1 MTDFGPPP
9 SDRPAV
15 PPPPPGMQ
23 GMPPP
28 PPSMAPP
35 PGYVPY
41 GGPGAFSPFARVRG
55 IAKALV
61 ILQIATVVA
70 TAVLLLVQ
78 LSLVGKAD
86 DFVGDTISSSDFED
100 AVGPLLLLIVLS
112 GLVAIAALVLL
123 IIWSYRIAGNLQKLG
138 RAPLTW
144 KPGLTI
150 VVWLLGGCTL
160 NIINMLMLGE
170 HWRGSD
176 PEVPPHQNGWR
187 DRPMLPLIPVW
198 FALGLAQ
205 IIVGIASGMNSFG
218 GVGVGN
224 DTDSIAESLSDRLP
238 LVIASGLLSL
248 IASVVMI
255 LIVRRLT
262 DRHVLATRES

>member
-1 MTDFGPPP
+1 
-9 SDRPAV
+9 
-15 PPPPPGMQ
+15 
-23 GMPPP
+23 
-28 PPSMAPP
+28 MAPP

-41 GGPGAFSPFARVRG
+41 GGPGAFSPFARIRG

-61 ILQIATVVA
+61 ILQIATAVS
-70 TAVLLLVQ
+70 TAILLLVQ
-78 LSLVGKAD
+78 VSLVGKAD

-100 AVGPLLLLIVLS
+100 AVGPLLLLILLS
-112 GLVAIAALVLL
+112 GLVAIAELVLM

-150 VVWLLGGCTL
+150 VAWLLGGCTL
-160 NIINMLMLGE
+160 NVIIMLMLGE

-176 PEVPPHQNGWR
+176 PEMPPHQNGWR
-187 DRPMLPLIPVW
+187 DRPMLPLIAVW

-205 IIVGIASGMNSFG
+205 IVIGIASGLNSFS

-224 DTDSIAESLSDRLP
+224 NTDSIAESLSDRLP
-238 LVIASGLLSL
+238 LVIASGVLSL
-248 IASVVMI
+248 AATVVMI
-255 LIVRRLT
+255 SIVRQLT
-262 DRHVLATRES
+262 ARHLLATREQ

>member
-15 PPPPPGMQ
+15 PPPPPGM
-23 GMPPP
+23 PPP

-41 GGPGAFSPFARVRG
+41 GAPGAFSPFARIGG

-61 ILQIATVVA
+61 ILQII
-70 TAVLLLVQ
+70 TAVSSAILLLVQ

-86 DFVGDTISSSDFED
+86 DFLDDRISSREFED
-100 AVGPLLLLIVLS
+100 AAAPLLLVVLLS
-112 GLVAIAALVLL
+112 GLVAIAALVLM

-176 PEVPPHQNGWR
+176 PEVPPHRAGWR
-187 DRPMLPLIPVW
+187 DRPQSPLIAVW
-198 FALGLAQ
+198 FALGIANVV
-205 IIVGIASGMNSFG
+205 VGIASGLNSFS
-218 GVGVGN
+218 GVGVEN
-224 DTDSIAESLSDRLP
+224 NTDSIAESLSDRLP
-238 LVIASGLLSL
+238 LVIASGVLTL
-248 IASVVMI
+248 AAAVVMI
-255 LIVRRLT
+255 AIVRQLT
-262 DRHVLATRES
+262 ARHLLATRES